1 MLTILVFSVVL
12 SNVGA
17 EGMEF
22 HHGTWAEALAHS
34 KESGKLIFLDAFTS
48 WCGPCKKMSASTFPQ
63 KEVGEFY
70 NPNFINVK
78 IDMEKGDGL
87 MLAGK
92 YSVNAYPTLLY
103 IDGEGKL
110 VHKVIGYMDP
120 EKFISAGKVALKKND
135 KTALYA
141 KEYDSGKRDFA
152 TVYNYV
158 RSLNQSGKSSLK
170 IANEYLNGQ
179 KDLTTPENLKFIYE
193 ATVESDSRVFDLF
206 LKNKDKMISLVG
218 ADGFQSKIIAACNKT
233 VQKAIE
239 YKVVDLLTASQEK
252 IQTLLPV
259 ESDKFN
265 FESNLTYYSAMQDAD
280 GLLKAMKKLPASVE
294 KDASLMHT
302 LALSIEDKFA
312 SDTKLLSL
320 GEQLLSKVV
329 SSTDLN
335 QSYTLARLYALNN
348 KVDKASKLL
357 DEVIEQAKAKNVDT
371 MEMEQFKL
379 KIQRS

>member
-1 MLTILVFSVVL
+1 
-12 SNVGA
+12 
-17 EGMEF
+17 
-22 HHGTWAEALAHS
+22 
-34 KESGKLIFLDAFTS
+34 
-48 WCGPCKKMSASTFPQ
+48 
-63 KEVGEFY
+63 
-70 NPNFINVK
+70 
-78 IDMEKGDGL
+78 
-87 MLAGK
+87 
-92 YSVNAYPTLLY
+92 
-103 IDGEGKL
+103 
-110 VHKVIGYMDP
+110 
-120 EKFISAGKVALKKND
+120 
-135 KTALYA
+135 
-141 KEYDSGKRDFA
+141 
-152 TVYNYV
+152 
-158 RSLNQSGKSSLK
+158 
-170 IANEYLNGQ
+170 
-179 KDLTTPENLKFIYE
+179 
-193 ATVESDSRVFDLF
+193 
-206 LKNKDKMISLVG
+206 MISLVG

-252 IQTLLPV
+252 IQTLLPL